1 MLESDIMMSSSV
13 IVEEF
18 DGVWFV
24 SSNWF
29 VSDNLVI
36 LLVVIGLA
44 LGLKRFVLILGA
56 LNSTLNL
63 ESRVFFVFG

>member
-1 MLESDIMMSSSV
+1 MSSSV

-18 DGVWFV
+18 DGVWSV

-29 VSDNLVI
+29 VSDNLVV
-36 LLVVIGLA
+36 LLVVIGLG

-63 ESRVFFVFG
+63 ESRVFSALG